1 MPIDP
6 TRIPRVHVGYAD
18 AVRDVKTYYPN
29 DSGAVLNIAPGH
41 GVPSFGTSPGTPG
54 DISINTEGT
63 HIFFCRSDGSWSRA
77 TLANF

>member
-29 DSGAVLNIAPGH
+29 DSGAVFNIAPEH
-41 GVPSFGTSPGTPG
+41 GVPSFGTSAGKPG
-54 DISINTEGT
+54 DIAVDGD
-63 HIFFCRSDGSWSRA
+63 HIYFCRSSGSWSRA